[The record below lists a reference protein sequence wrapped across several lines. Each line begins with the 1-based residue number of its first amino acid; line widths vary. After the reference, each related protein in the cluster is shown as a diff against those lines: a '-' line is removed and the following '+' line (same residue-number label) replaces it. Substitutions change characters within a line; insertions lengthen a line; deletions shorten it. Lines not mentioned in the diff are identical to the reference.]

1 MGGLIESRKRI
12 LKWFGG
18 FLVGMLVLTLVSR
31 GIYANGLPRV
41 SVENPGQMAVEH
53 VVEKAGNVKGS
64 GELAVNVAEGLR
76 VSEVF
81 VVPGERIEEGTAL
94 FSLDGEYLMGRVRA
108 QERSIAKLELQVAT
122 LEGNLELAGAEKN
135 VEMSRAGEDAVR
147 VVEQAQKALDRVLED
162 EAAARAQLQEHL
174 DKNLKLTS
182 EEERKRQEEAY
193 QEWKARLSQGTQ
205 EVQSASG
212 RVRELQR
219 RAESLQAEVDELKK
233 KIADAQGSGSSPDG
247 AKSGGDRSEGNI
259 SDGGMAEGMVIE
271 GAQDG
276 GSGSVSG
283 NGMAGGTQEGESGQD
298 GGSGDGG
305 SSSEGSG
312 GVDKDEV
319 EAWKAEL
326 AEKEAEL
333 SQVKKELA
341 QAGYAQEDISEE
353 VEALQGNAPGQ
364 PDFTS
369 EDAKWESWR
378 STRKSLEDK
387 IMAAQRAVEDAE
399 DALEKAKLEADRGL
413 EDSMRP
419 ELSDSSLGIYR
430 LDLEAAREELAKLQE
445 LVKAEGLISA
455 EQAGIVTRVGVAAGE
470 NTPAGAAVVFADTG
484 KPLQFEV
491 ILDKEDKKYVNQG
504 SSASVSLGSVETEVT
519 VDYLTEEE
527 SSPGSFRALMNLP
540 EGVGTIGQSGSFR
553 LSVQSELYNCCIS
566 IDALHT
572 DENQRNF
579 VYVLG
584 ERSGILG
591 KELTAEK
598 LMVEVLDKNNRY
610 AALQSGAL
618 DGNTK
623 VINAADRDF
632 AEGDPVRMK
641 E

>member
-12 LKWFGG
+12 LKWFWG
-18 FLVGMLVLTLVSR
+18 FLAGMLVLTLVSR

-147 VVEQAQKALDRVLED
+147 VVEQAQKALDRALED

-233 KIADAQGSGSSPDG
+233 SG
-247 AKSGGDRSEGNI
+247 
-259 SDGGMAEGMVIE
+259 
-271 GAQDG
+271 
-276 GSGSVSG
+276 
-283 NGMAGGTQEGESGQD
+283 
-298 GGSGDGG
+298 
-305 SSSEGSG
+305 SEGSG
-312 GVDKDEV
+312 GEDKDEV

-326 AEKEAEL
+326 AAKEAEL

-341 QAGYAQEDISEE
+341 QAEYAQEDISEE
-353 VEALQGNAPGQ
+353 VGALQGNAPGE

-419 ELSDSSLGIYR
+419 ELSDSTLGIYR
-430 LDLEAAREELAKLQE
+430 LDLEAAREELAKLQD

-470 NTPAGAAVVFADTG
+470 NTPAGAAVVFADTE

-504 SSASVSLGSVETEVT
+504 SSARVSLGSVETEVT
-519 VDYLTEEE
+519 VNYLTEEE

-591 KELTAEK
+591 KELTAEM

-623 VINAADRDF
+623 VINAADMDF

>member
-147 VVEQAQKALDRVLED
+147 VVEQAQKALDRALED

-233 KIADAQGSGSSPDG
+233 SG
-247 AKSGGDRSEGNI
+247 
-259 SDGGMAEGMVIE
+259 
-271 GAQDG
+271 
-276 GSGSVSG
+276 
-283 NGMAGGTQEGESGQD
+283 
-298 GGSGDGG
+298 
-305 SSSEGSG
+305 SEGSG
-312 GVDKDEV
+312 GEDKDEV

-326 AEKEAEL
+326 AAKEAEL

-341 QAGYAQEDISEE
+341 QAEYAQEDISEE
-353 VEALQGNAPGQ
+353 VGALQGNAPGE

-419 ELSDSSLGIYR
+419 ELSDSTLGIYR

-455 EQAGIVTRVGVAAGE
+455 EQAGIVTRVGVVAGE
-470 NTPAGAAVVFADTG
+470 NTPAGAAVVFADTE

>member
-12 LKWFGG
+12 LRWFAG
-18 FLVGMLVLTLVSR
+18 FLGGMLVLTLVSR

-41 SVENPGQMAVEH
+41 SVESPGRMAVEH

-64 GELAVNVAEGLR
+64 GELAVNVAEGVR

-81 VVPGERIEEGTAL
+81 VVPGERIEAGTGL
-94 FSLDGEYLMGRVRA
+94 FLLDGEYLEEMVREEA
-108 QERSIAKLELQVAT
+108 REVAKLELQVAT
-122 LEGNLELAGAEKN
+122 VEGNLALAGEEKN
-135 VEMSRAGEDAVR
+135 VLMNRAGEDAVR
-147 VVEQAQKALDRVLED
+147 NVEQAQKVLTRALED

-182 EEERKRQEEAY
+182 EEERRRQEEAY
-193 QEWKARLSQGTQ
+193 QEWKARLSQGAEEQ
-205 EVQSASG
+205 KSASG

-219 RAESLQAEVDELKK
+219 RAESLQAEVDALKK
-233 KIADAQGSGSSPDG
+233 KIAEAQGAGSGPEK
-247 AKSGGDRSEGNI
+247 AKAGGEG
-259 SDGGMAEGMVIE
+259 EE
-271 GAQDG
+271 TGAQG
-276 GSGSVSG
+276 AGLGSVSG
-283 NGMAGGTQEGESGQD
+283 NGAADGMQDGEAGQD
-298 GGSGDGG
+298 GSSGDGG
-305 SSSEGSG
+305 SGSLDEERTEETEG
-312 GVDKDEV
+312 
-319 EAWKAEL
+319 WKAEL
-326 AEKEAEL
+326 AAKEEEL
-333 SQVKKELA
+333 AQVKKELA
-341 QAGYAQEDISEE
+341 QAGYVQEDISEE
-353 VEALQGNAPGQ
+353 VGALQGNAPGQ
-364 PDFTS
+364 PDFAS
-369 EDAKWESWR
+369 EDAQWESWR

-399 DALEKAKLEADRGL
+399 DALEKAGLEADRGL

-430 LDLEAAREELAKLQE
+430 LDLEAAREKLADLEE
-445 LVKAEGLISA
+445 LVKANGLISA
-455 EQAGIVTRVGVAAGE
+455 QQEGIVTRVAVAAGE
-470 NTPAGAAVVFADTG
+470 NTPSGAAVVFADTR

-504 SSASVSLGSVETEVT
+504 SGAVVSFGSQETEAV
-519 VDYLTEEE
+519 VDYLAEIEA
-527 SSPGSFRALMNLP
+527 SPGSFRALMNLP

-553 LSVQSELYNCCIS
+553 LAVQSELYDCCIS

-610 AALQSGAL
+610 AALQPGAV
-618 DGNTK
+618 DGSSK
-623 VINAADRDF
+623 VISASDREF
-632 AEGDPVRMK
+632 GEGDPVRMK

>member
-147 VVEQAQKALDRVLED
+147 VVEQAQKALDRALED

-233 KIADAQGSGSSPDG
+233 SG
-247 AKSGGDRSEGNI
+247 
-259 SDGGMAEGMVIE
+259 
-271 GAQDG
+271 
-276 GSGSVSG
+276 
-283 NGMAGGTQEGESGQD
+283 
-298 GGSGDGG
+298 
-305 SSSEGSG
+305 SEGSG
-312 GVDKDEV
+312 GEDKDEV

-326 AEKEAEL
+326 AAKEAEL

-341 QAGYAQEDISEE
+341 QAEYAQEDISEE
-353 VEALQGNAPGQ
+353 VGALQGNAPGE

-430 LDLEAAREELAKLQE
+430 LDLEAAREELAKLQD

-470 NTPAGAAVVFADTG
+470 NTPAGAAVVFADTE

-504 SSASVSLGSVETEVT
+504 SSARVSLGSVETEVT

>member
-1 MGGLIESRKRI
+1 
-12 LKWFGG
+12 
-18 FLVGMLVLTLVSR
+18 
-31 GIYANGLPRV
+31 
-41 SVENPGQMAVEH
+41 
-53 VVEKAGNVKGS
+53 
-64 GELAVNVAEGLR
+64 
-76 VSEVF
+76 
-81 VVPGERIEEGTAL
+81 
-94 FSLDGEYLMGRVRA
+94 
-108 QERSIAKLELQVAT
+108 
-122 LEGNLELAGAEKN
+122 
-135 VEMSRAGEDAVR
+135 
-147 VVEQAQKALDRVLED
+147 
-162 EAAARAQLQEHL
+162 
-174 DKNLKLTS
+174 
-182 EEERKRQEEAY
+182 
-193 QEWKARLSQGTQ
+193 
-205 EVQSASG
+205 
-212 RVRELQR
+212 
-219 RAESLQAEVDELKK
+219 
-233 KIADAQGSGSSPDG
+233 
-247 AKSGGDRSEGNI
+247 
-259 SDGGMAEGMVIE
+259 
-271 GAQDG
+271 
-276 GSGSVSG
+276 
-283 NGMAGGTQEGESGQD
+283 
-298 GGSGDGG
+298 
-305 SSSEGSG
+305 
-312 GVDKDEV
+312 
-319 EAWKAEL
+319 
-326 AEKEAEL
+326 
-333 SQVKKELA
+333 
-341 QAGYAQEDISEE
+341 
-353 VEALQGNAPGQ
+353 
-364 PDFTS
+364 
-369 EDAKWESWR
+369 
-378 STRKSLEDK
+378 
-387 IMAAQRAVEDAE
+387 MAAQRAVEDAE

-413 EDSMRP
+413 EDSIRP

-470 NTPAGAAVVFADTG
+470 NTPAGAAVVFADTE

-527 SSPGSFRALMNLP
+527 SSPGSFRVLMNLP

>member
-1 MGGLIESRKRI
+1 
-12 LKWFGG
+12 
-18 FLVGMLVLTLVSR
+18 
-31 GIYANGLPRV
+31 
-41 SVENPGQMAVEH
+41 
-53 VVEKAGNVKGS
+53 
-64 GELAVNVAEGLR
+64 
-76 VSEVF
+76 
-81 VVPGERIEEGTAL
+81 
-94 FSLDGEYLMGRVRA
+94 MGRVRA

-147 VVEQAQKALDRVLED
+147 VVEQAQKALDRALED

-233 KIADAQGSGSSPDG
+233 SG
-247 AKSGGDRSEGNI
+247 
-259 SDGGMAEGMVIE
+259 
-271 GAQDG
+271 
-276 GSGSVSG
+276 
-283 NGMAGGTQEGESGQD
+283 
-298 GGSGDGG
+298 
-305 SSSEGSG
+305 SEGSG
-312 GVDKDEV
+312 GEDKDEV

-326 AEKEAEL
+326 AAKEAEL

-341 QAGYAQEDISEE
+341 QAEYAQEDISEE
-353 VEALQGNAPGQ
+353 VGALQGNAPGE

-430 LDLEAAREELAKLQE
+430 LDLEAAREELAKLQD

-504 SSASVSLGSVETEVT
+504 SSARVSLGSVETEVT

>member
-147 VVEQAQKALDRVLED
+147 VVEQAQKALDRALED

-193 QEWKARLSQGTQ
+193 QEWKARLFQGTQ

-233 KIADAQGSGSSPDG
+233 SG
-247 AKSGGDRSEGNI
+247 
-259 SDGGMAEGMVIE
+259 
-271 GAQDG
+271 
-276 GSGSVSG
+276 
-283 NGMAGGTQEGESGQD
+283 
-298 GGSGDGG
+298 
-305 SSSEGSG
+305 SEGSG
-312 GVDKDEV
+312 GEDKDEV

-326 AEKEAEL
+326 AAKEAEL

-341 QAGYAQEDISEE
+341 QAEYAQEDISEE
-353 VEALQGNAPGQ
+353 VGALQGNAPGE

-527 SSPGSFRALMNLP
+527 SSPGSFRVLMNLP

>member
-12 LKWFGG
+12 LKWFAG
-18 FLVGMLVLTLVSR
+18 FLGGMLVLTLVSR

-41 SVENPGQMAVEH
+41 SVESPGRMAIEH

-81 VVPGERIEEGTAL
+81 VVPGERIEVGTAL
-94 FSLDGEYLMGRVRA
+94 FSLDGEYLMGRVRE
-108 QERSIAKLELQVAT
+108 QERGIAKLELQVAT
-122 LEGNLELAGAEKN
+122 LEGNLELAGEEKN
-135 VEMSRAGEDAVR
+135 LEMSRAGEDAVR
-147 VVEQAQKALDRVLED
+147 GVEQAQKALGRALED

-174 DKNLKLTS
+174 NKNLKLTS

-205 EVQSASG
+205 EVKSASG

-219 RAESLQAEVDELKK
+219 RAEGLQAEIDGLKK
-233 KIADAQGSGSSPDG
+233 KIADAQGSSSG
-247 AKSGGDRSEGNI
+247 TEGGK
-259 SDGGMAEGMVIE
+259 AEGTGTE
-271 GAQDG
+271 GSQEG

-283 NGMAGGTQEGESGQD
+283 NGVAEGAQEGEAGQD
-298 GGSGDGG
+298 GGLGDN
-305 SSSEGSG
+305 GSG
-312 GVDKDEV
+312 GSGGEGNEEL

-326 AEKEAEL
+326 AAKEAEL

-353 VEALQGNAPGQ
+353 VGALQGNAPGQ

-369 EDAKWESWR
+369 EDAQWESWM

-387 IMAAQRAVEDAE
+387 ITAAQRAVEDAE
-399 DALEKAKLEADRGL
+399 DALEKAKLEAERGL

-419 ELSDSSLGIYR
+419 EQSDSSLGIYR
-430 LDLEAAREELAKLQE
+430 LDLEAAREELVKLQE
-445 LVKAEGLISA
+445 LVKADGLISA
-455 EQAGIVTRVGVAAGE
+455 KQAGIVTRVGVAAGE
-470 NTPAGAAVVFADTG
+470 NTPAGAAVVFADTE

-491 ILDKEDKKYVNQG
+491 ILDKEEKKYVNQG
-504 SSASVSLGSVETEVT
+504 SSARVSIGSGETEVT
-519 VDYLTEEE
+519 VDYLTEVE

-618 DGNTK
+618 DGNSR
-623 VINAADRDF
+623 IISAADRDF
-632 AEGDPVRMK
+632 SEGDPVRMK

>member
-147 VVEQAQKALDRVLED
+147 VVEQAQKALDRALED

-233 KIADAQGSGSSPDG
+233 SG
-247 AKSGGDRSEGNI
+247 
-259 SDGGMAEGMVIE
+259 
-271 GAQDG
+271 
-276 GSGSVSG
+276 
-283 NGMAGGTQEGESGQD
+283 
-298 GGSGDGG
+298 
-305 SSSEGSG
+305 SEGSG

-341 QAGYAQEDISEE
+341 QAEYAQEDISEE
-353 VEALQGNAPGQ
+353 VGALQGNAPGE

-419 ELSDSSLGIYR
+419 ELSDSTLGIYR
-430 LDLEAAREELAKLQE
+430 LDLEAAREELAKLQD

-470 NTPAGAAVVFADTG
+470 NTPAGAAVVFADTE

>member
-12 LKWFGG
+12 LKWFWG
-18 FLVGMLVLTLVSR
+18 FLAGMLVLTLVSR

-147 VVEQAQKALDRVLED
+147 VVEQAQKALDRALED

-233 KIADAQGSGSSPDG
+233 SG
-247 AKSGGDRSEGNI
+247 
-259 SDGGMAEGMVIE
+259 
-271 GAQDG
+271 
-276 GSGSVSG
+276 
-283 NGMAGGTQEGESGQD
+283 
-298 GGSGDGG
+298 
-305 SSSEGSG
+305 SEGSG
-312 GVDKDEV
+312 GEDKDEV

-326 AEKEAEL
+326 AAKEAEL

-341 QAGYAQEDISEE
+341 QAEYAQEDISEE
-353 VEALQGNAPGQ
+353 VGALQGNAPGE

-430 LDLEAAREELAKLQE
+430 LDLEAAREELAKLQD

-470 NTPAGAAVVFADTG
+470 NTPAGAAVVFADTE

-504 SSASVSLGSVETEVT
+504 SSASVSLGSEETEVT

>member
-1 MGGLIESRKRI
+1 
-12 LKWFGG
+12 
-18 FLVGMLVLTLVSR
+18 
-31 GIYANGLPRV
+31 
-41 SVENPGQMAVEH
+41 
-53 VVEKAGNVKGS
+53 
-64 GELAVNVAEGLR
+64 
-76 VSEVF
+76 
-81 VVPGERIEEGTAL
+81 
-94 FSLDGEYLMGRVRA
+94 
-108 QERSIAKLELQVAT
+108 
-122 LEGNLELAGAEKN
+122 
-135 VEMSRAGEDAVR
+135 
-147 VVEQAQKALDRVLED
+147 
-162 EAAARAQLQEHL
+162 
-174 DKNLKLTS
+174 
-182 EEERKRQEEAY
+182 
-193 QEWKARLSQGTQ
+193 
-205 EVQSASG
+205 
-212 RVRELQR
+212 
-219 RAESLQAEVDELKK
+219 
-233 KIADAQGSGSSPDG
+233 
-247 AKSGGDRSEGNI
+247 
-259 SDGGMAEGMVIE
+259 
-271 GAQDG
+271 
-276 GSGSVSG
+276 
-283 NGMAGGTQEGESGQD
+283 
-298 GGSGDGG
+298 
-305 SSSEGSG
+305 
-312 GVDKDEV
+312 
-319 EAWKAEL
+319 
-326 AEKEAEL
+326 
-333 SQVKKELA
+333 
-341 QAGYAQEDISEE
+341 
-353 VEALQGNAPGQ
+353 
-364 PDFTS
+364 
-369 EDAKWESWR
+369 
-378 STRKSLEDK
+378 
-387 IMAAQRAVEDAE
+387 MAAQRAVEDAE

-430 LDLEAAREELAKLQE
+430 LDLEAAREELAKLQD

-470 NTPAGAAVVFADTG
+470 NTPAGAAVVFADTE

-623 VINAADRDF
+623 VINAADMDF

>member
-147 VVEQAQKALDRVLED
+147 VVEQAQKALDRALED

-233 KIADAQGSGSSPDG
+233 SG
-247 AKSGGDRSEGNI
+247 
-259 SDGGMAEGMVIE
+259 
-271 GAQDG
+271 
-276 GSGSVSG
+276 
-283 NGMAGGTQEGESGQD
+283 
-298 GGSGDGG
+298 
-305 SSSEGSG
+305 SEGSG
-312 GVDKDEV
+312 GEDKDEV

-326 AEKEAEL
+326 AAKEAEL

-341 QAGYAQEDISEE
+341 QAEYAQEDISEE
-353 VEALQGNAPGQ
+353 VGALQGNAPGE

-430 LDLEAAREELAKLQE
+430 LDLEAAREELAKLQD

-504 SSASVSLGSVETEVT
+504 SSARVSLGSVETEVT

>member
-12 LKWFGG
+12 LKWFVG
-18 FLVGMLVLTLVSR
+18 FLGGMLVLTLVSR

-41 SVENPGQMAVEH
+41 SVESPGRMAIEH

-81 VVPGERIEEGTAL
+81 VVPGERIEVGTAL
-94 FSLDGEYLMGRVRA
+94 FSLDGEYLRGRVRE

-122 LEGNLELAGAEKN
+122 LEGNLELAGEEKN
-135 VEMSRAGEDAVR
+135 LEMSRAGEDAVR
-147 VVEQAQKALDRVLED
+147 GVEQAQKALGRALED

-174 DKNLKLTS
+174 NKNLKLTS

-205 EVQSASG
+205 EVKSASD

-219 RAESLQAEVDELKK
+219 RAEGLQAEIDGLKK
-233 KIADAQGSGSSPDG
+233 KIADAQGSSSG
-247 AKSGGDRSEGNI
+247 TEGGK
-259 SDGGMAEGMVIE
+259 AEGTGTE
-271 GAQDG
+271 GSQEG

-283 NGMAGGTQEGESGQD
+283 NGVAEGSQESEAGQD
-298 GGSGDGG
+298 GGLGDNGSGD
-305 SSSEGSG
+305 SG
-312 GVDKDEV
+312 GEGNEELEV
-319 EAWKAEL
+319 WKAEL
-326 AEKEAEL
+326 AAKEAEL

-341 QAGYAQEDISEE
+341 QAGYVQEDISDE
-353 VEALQGNAPGQ
+353 VGALQGNAPGQ
-364 PDFTS
+364 PDFAS
-369 EDAKWESWR
+369 EDAQWESWM

-387 IMAAQRAVEDAE
+387 ITAAQRAVEDAE

-419 ELSDSSLGIYR
+419 EQSDSSLGIYR
-430 LDLEAAREELAKLQE
+430 LDLEAAREELVKLQE
-445 LVKAEGLISA
+445 LVKADGLISA
-455 EQAGIVTRVGVAAGE
+455 KQAGIVTRVGVAAGE
-470 NTPAGAAVVFADTG
+470 NTPAGAAVVFADTE

-491 ILDKEDKKYVNQG
+491 ILDKEEKKYVNQG
-504 SSASVSLGSVETEVT
+504 SSARVSIGSGETEVT
-519 VDYLTEEE
+519 VDYLTEVE

-540 EGVGTIGQSGSFR
+540 EGVGAIGQSGSFR

-598 LMVEVLDKNNRY
+598 LMVEVFDKNNRY

-618 DGNTK
+618 DGNSR
-623 VINAADRDF
+623 IISAADRDF
-632 AEGDPVRMK
+632 SEGDPVRMK

>member
-12 LKWFGG
+12 LKWFAG
-18 FLVGMLVLTLVSR
+18 FLAGMLVLTLVSR

-41 SVENPGQMAVEH
+41 SVESPGRMAVEH

-94 FSLDGEYLMGRVRA
+94 FSLDGEYLMGRVRE

-122 LEGNLELAGAEKN
+122 LEGNLELAGVEKN

-147 VVEQAQKALDRVLED
+147 VVEQAQKALDRALED
-162 EAAARAQLQEHL
+162 ESAARAQLQEHL

-205 EVQSASG
+205 EVKAASG

-219 RAESLQAEVDELKK
+219 RAESLQAEADKLKK
-233 KIADAQGSGSSPDG
+233 KIADAQGSGSGS
-247 AKSGGDRSEGNI
+247 
-259 SDGGMAEGMVIE
+259 
-271 GAQDG
+271 DG

-283 NGMAGGTQEGESGQD
+283 NGVAGGTQEGESGQD

-305 SSSEGSG
+305 SGSEGSG
-312 GVDKDEV
+312 GEDKDEV

-326 AEKEAEL
+326 AAKEAEL

-353 VEALQGNAPGQ
+353 VGALQGNAPGE

-387 IMAAQRAVEDAE
+387 IMAAQRAVEDAK

-419 ELSDSSLGIYR
+419 ELSDSTLGIYR
-430 LDLEAAREELAKLQE
+430 LDLEAAREELAKLQD

-470 NTPAGAAVVFADTG
+470 NTPAGAAVVFADTE

-504 SSASVSLGSVETEVT
+504 SSARVSLGSVETEVT

>member
-12 LKWFGG
+12 LKWFLG
-18 FLVGMLVLTLVSR
+18 FLAGMLVLTLVSR

-147 VVEQAQKALDRVLED
+147 VVEQAQKALDRALED

-182 EEERKRQEEAY
+182 EEERKLQEEAY

-233 KIADAQGSGSSPDG
+233 SG
-247 AKSGGDRSEGNI
+247 
-259 SDGGMAEGMVIE
+259 
-271 GAQDG
+271 
-276 GSGSVSG
+276 
-283 NGMAGGTQEGESGQD
+283 
-298 GGSGDGG
+298 
-305 SSSEGSG
+305 SEGSG
-312 GVDKDEV
+312 GEDKDEV

-326 AEKEAEL
+326 AAKEAEL

-341 QAGYAQEDISEE
+341 QAEYAQEDISEE
-353 VEALQGNAPGQ
+353 VGALQGNAPGE

-378 STRKSLEDK
+378 SIRKSLEDK

-399 DALEKAKLEADRGL
+399 NALEKAKLEADRGL

-419 ELSDSSLGIYR
+419 ELSDSTLGIYR
-430 LDLEAAREELAKLQE
+430 LDLEAAREELAKLQD

-470 NTPAGAAVVFADTG
+470 NTPAGAAVVFADTE

-504 SSASVSLGSVETEVT
+504 SSARVSLGSVETEVT
-519 VDYLTEEE
+519 VNYLTEEE

>member
-147 VVEQAQKALDRVLED
+147 VVEQAQKALDRALED

-233 KIADAQGSGSSPDG
+233 SG
-247 AKSGGDRSEGNI
+247 
-259 SDGGMAEGMVIE
+259 
-271 GAQDG
+271 
-276 GSGSVSG
+276 
-283 NGMAGGTQEGESGQD
+283 
-298 GGSGDGG
+298 
-305 SSSEGSG
+305 SEGSG
-312 GVDKDEV
+312 GEDKDEV

-326 AEKEAEL
+326 AAKEAEL

-341 QAGYAQEDISEE
+341 QAEYAQEDISEE
-353 VEALQGNAPGQ
+353 VGALQGNAPGE

-419 ELSDSSLGIYR
+419 ELSDSTLGIYR
-430 LDLEAAREELAKLQE
+430 LDLEAAREELAKLQD

-470 NTPAGAAVVFADTG
+470 NTPAGAAVVFADTE

-504 SSASVSLGSVETEVT
+504 SSARVSLGSVETEVT
-519 VDYLTEEE
+519 VNYLTEEE